1 MIHKLLTYYKHQQ
14 FFPGII
20 SILINPFFFF
30 RLRLVGVMKKYSK
43 ELNGRLLD
51 FGCGCKPYQELF
63 EHVSEYIGVDIEN
76 EGHNHE
82 KEVIDVYYDGHT
94 LPFEDESFDSVLS
107 NEVLEHAPI
116 LRLSLS
122 EIRRVLKPGGKIL
135 LTVPF
140 VCFEHELPFDF
151 RRLTIGG
158 LIKELEDAGFKVT
171 KSEKT
176 GNYVEV
182 VVQLW
187 ISYWRDLLYTRN
199 KYVNMI
205 INTICIAPF
214 TLLGLLLSLIL
225 PERKG
230 LYFDTLIVGHK

>member
-1 MIHKLLTYYKHQQ
+1 M
-14 FFPGII
+14 
-20 SILINPFFFF
+20 
-30 RLRLVGVMKKYSK
+30 
-43 ELNGRLLD
+43 
-51 FGCGCKPYQELF
+51 
-63 EHVSEYIGVDIEN
+63 
-76 EGHNHE
+76 
-82 KEVIDVYYDGHT
+82 
-94 LPFEDESFDSVLS
+94 
-107 NEVLEHAPI
+107 
-116 LRLSLS
+116 
-122 EIRRVLKPGGKIL
+122 

-140 VCFEHELPFDF
+140 VCFEHELPYDF
-151 RRLTIGG
+151 RRLTAGG

-214 TLLGLLLSLIL
+214 TCKRSANSV
-225 PERKG
+225 
-230 LYFDTLIVGHK
+230 Y